1 MVFNCNK
8 MQPLLNPS
16 KEWQTI
22 PAGSLKVIFINIEVT
37 AEKIIIYTHII
48 YSLSLK
54 LWRKWKYNIL
64 FILSLYTAAR
74 LVTPTS
80 LLICVQFIPQWEA
93 IQIRWLWR
101 RHEHQTKLREFIYEE
116 VFTFDFN
123 NFMCIISLYIIILK
137 FIQIPWPDVHMNNLE
152 ECFFIVFFQTLLNCL
167 RTPVS

>member
-22 PAGSLKVIFINIEVT
+22 PTDSLKVFFINIEIT
-37 AEKIIIYTHII
+37 AQRIIIYTHII
-48 YSLSLK
+48 HYLSLK

-64 FILSLYTAAR
+64 FVLSLYTATC

-116 VFTFDFN
+116 VLTFDFN
-123 NFMCIISLYIIILK
+123 NFIMCIITNSMTRCSYEQ
-137 FIQIPWPDVHMNNLE
+137 FRRM
-152 ECFFIVFFQTLLNCL
+152 FFIVFLQTLLNWL